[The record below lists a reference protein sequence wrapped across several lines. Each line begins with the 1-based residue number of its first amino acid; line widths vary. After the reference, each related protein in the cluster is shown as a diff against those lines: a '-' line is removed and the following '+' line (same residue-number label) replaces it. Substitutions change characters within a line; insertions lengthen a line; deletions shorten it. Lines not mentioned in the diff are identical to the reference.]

1 MIFTVDL
8 NQQIELEVFFKL
20 QYFLNYSHSIL
31 NFFLASNNKCY
42 QIHDINVIYVMARAL
57 KSHKFLLEL
66 IIRKKLFNVKLT
78 IIIKNIFDLFTS
90 NTENF

>member
-8 NQQIELEVFFKL
+8 NHQNDLEVFFKL

-42 QIHDINVIYVMARAL
+42 QIHDINVIYVMERAL

-66 IIRKKLFNVKLT
+66 IITKKLFNVTLT
-78 IIIKNIFDLFTS
+78 ITIK
-90 NTENF
+90 